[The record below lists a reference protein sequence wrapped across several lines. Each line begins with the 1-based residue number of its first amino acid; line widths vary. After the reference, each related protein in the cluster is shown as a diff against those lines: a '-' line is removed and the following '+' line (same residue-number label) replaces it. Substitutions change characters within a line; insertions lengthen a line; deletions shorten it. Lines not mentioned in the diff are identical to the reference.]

1 MIFRVFTNQIV
12 ICIHKIL
19 LTMENRII
27 FHVDFDYFYAQ
38 CEEIR
43 NPALKPK
50 PVAVCIFSDR
60 GDDSGAIAT
69 ANYKA
74 REYGVKS
81 GIPIKFAKSRL
92 KDRQDAVFLPA
103 DFDYYAQIS
112 SSAMDIIKSFA
123 DVFEYVGKDEAFL
136 DVTLKVKNNFQNASH
151 IAQQLKN
158 EIRQKLKMTCSIGV
172 SSNKLLSKIASD
184 YEKPDGLTIVKPDYA
199 SKFLSKLEIR
209 SIPGIGKKTELILGE
224 MNCKKIEDLLD
235 LDFFAITNK
244 FGRKTGTYI
253 YNAVRGIDL
262 EPVKEKQPS
271 IQFSKITTL
280 KENSKNF
287 EFLQKN
293 LLKLCKQVH
302 GIAVD
307 NQKMFRSVGIQFVNE
322 DLTMKTKSKMLRNST
337 VSLEELEKTTE
348 QLLLNA
354 LDEQEMLIRRLGVR
368 ISDLSDLE
376 GQNTITNYF

>member
-1 MIFRVFTNQIV
+1 
-12 ICIHKIL
+12 
-19 LTMENRII
+19 MENRVI

-43 NPALKPK
+43 NPELKTK

-74 REYGVKS
+74 REYEVKS

-92 KDRQDAVFLPA
+92 KDREDAVFLPA
-103 DFDYYAQIS
+103 DFDYYSQIS
-112 SSAMDIIKSFA
+112 SNAMNIIKNFA
-123 DVFEYVGKDEAFL
+123 DIFEYVGKDEAFL
-136 DVTLKVKNNFQNASH
+136 DVTLKTGNSFQNASH

-172 SSNKLLSKIASD
+172 SPNKLLAKIASD
-184 YEKPDGLTIVKPDYA
+184 YKKPDGLTIVKPDYI
-199 SKFLSKLEIR
+199 SEFLSKLEIR
-209 SIPGIGKKTELILGE
+209 SIPGIGKKTEMALGE
-224 MNCKKIEDLLD
+224 MNCKKIENLLN
-235 LDFFAITNK
+235 LDFFAITNR

-302 GIAVD
+302 DVAVD
-307 NQKMFRSVGIQFVNE
+307 KQKMFRSVGIQFVNE
-322 DLTMKTKSKMLRNST
+322 DLTMKTKSKMLRNPT
-337 VSLEELEKTTE
+337 VDLEELEKTTE